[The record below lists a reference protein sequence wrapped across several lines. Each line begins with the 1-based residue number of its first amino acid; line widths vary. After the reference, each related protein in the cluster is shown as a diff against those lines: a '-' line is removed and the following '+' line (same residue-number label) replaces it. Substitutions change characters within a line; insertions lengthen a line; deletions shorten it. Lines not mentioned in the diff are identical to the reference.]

1 LLLGHFGNL
10 YTGQSLI
17 TFVIMDSGEG
27 MNEAQAGADFSRYIL
42 DRMRQIEERN
52 LALREQKDRVEGEKR
67 LIENQKLKFEREA
80 RKLRSEL
87 ERLRVGPMIVG
98 TIADVLDENR
108 VIVKSSTGP
117 RFVVSLS
124 QFIDEELKVGAQVGL
139 NQQSFAVMCVLPSP
153 RDPAVF
159 GMEIEEAPD
168 VQFSQIGGLET
179 QISEIREIVELPL
192 KRPDLF
198 ASVGIDPP
206 KGVLLHGPPGTG
218 KTILAKAVAQS
229 TEATF
234 MRVVGS
240 EFVQKYIGEGAR
252 LVRELFELAK
262 SKSPA
267 IIFIDEL
274 DAIGARR
281 MDGATSGDREVQ
293 RTLMQI
299 LAEMDGF
306 DPRGEIKLIAATNR
320 PDMLDPALLRPGRF
334 DRVIEIPL
342 PNREAREAIL
352 KIHTRGMSLDRDVN
366 LRLIADLSEGSSGAD
381 LKALSTEAGMYAI
394 REERITVYQSD
405 FERAAAKI
413 LLKERDH
420 MAEPE
425 GLIQQY
431 I

>member
-1 LLLGHFGNL
+1 
-10 YTGQSLI
+10 
-17 TFVIMDSGEG
+17 
-27 MNEAQAGADFSRYIL
+27 MNESQAGADFSRYIL
-42 DRMRQIEERN
+42 DRMRQLEERN

-98 TIADVLDENR
+98 TIVDVLDENR

-117 RFVVSLS
+117 RFVVNLS
-124 QFIDEELKVGAQVGL
+124 QFIEEEIKPGVQVGL

-168 VQFSQIGGLET
+168 VHFSQIGGLDL

-198 ASVGIDPP
+198 TTVGIEPP

-234 MRVVGS
+234 LRVVGS

-262 SKSPA
+262 TKSPA

-293 RTLMQI
+293 RTLMQL

-306 DPRGEIKLIAATNR
+306 DPRGEVKLIAATNR
-320 PDMLDPALLRPGRF
+320 LDMLDPALLRPGRF

-342 PNREAREAIL
+342 PSKEAREAIL
-352 KIHTRGMSLDRDVN
+352 KIHTSGMSLDQDVN
-366 LRLIADLSEGSSGAD
+366 LKHIAGLADGSSGAD
-381 LKALSTEAGMYAI
+381 LKALSTEAGMFAI
-394 REERITVYQSD
+394 REERTTVYQSD
-405 FERAAAKI
+405 FESASAKI
-413 LLKERDH
+413 LHKERIS
-420 MAEPE
+420 EPE
-425 GLIQQY
+425 ELIQQY

>member
-1 LLLGHFGNL
+1 
-10 YTGQSLI
+10 
-17 TFVIMDSGEG
+17 MDSGEG
-27 MNEAQAGADFSRYIL
+27 MNESQAGADFSRYIL
-42 DRMRQIEERN
+42 DRMRQLEERN

-98 TIADVLDENR
+98 TIVDVLDENR

-124 QFIDEELKVGAQVGL
+124 QFIEEEIKVGAQVGL

-168 VQFSQIGGLET
+168 VQFSQIGGLDT

-198 ASVGIDPP
+198 TSVGIEPP

-306 DPRGEIKLIAATNR
+306 DARGEVKLIAATNR
-320 PDMLDPALLRPGRF
+320 LDMLDPALLRPGRF

-342 PNREAREAIL
+342 PSKEARESIL
-352 KIHTRGMSLDRDVN
+352 KIHTKGMNLDRGVN
-366 LRLIADLSEGSSGAD
+366 LRLIAELSEGSSGAD

-394 REERITVYQSD
+394 REERTTVYQSD

-413 LLKERDH
+413 LLKERNQ

>member
-1 LLLGHFGNL
+1 
-10 YTGQSLI
+10 
-17 TFVIMDSGEG
+17 
-27 MNEAQAGADFSRYIL
+27 MNESQAGADFSRYIL
-42 DRMRQIEERN
+42 DRMRQLEERN

-98 TIADVLDENR
+98 TIVDVLDENR

-117 RFVVSLS
+117 RFVVNLS
-124 QFIDEELKVGAQVGL
+124 QFIEEEIKTGAQVGL

-168 VQFSQIGGLET
+168 VRFSQIGGLDT

-198 ASVGIDPP
+198 TAVGIEPP

-229 TEATF
+229 TDATF
-234 MRVVGS
+234 LRVVGS

-306 DPRGEIKLIAATNR
+306 DARGEVKLIAATNR
-320 PDMLDPALLRPGRF
+320 LDMLDPALMRPGRF
-334 DRVIEIPL
+334 DRIIEIPM
-342 PNREAREAIL
+342 PTREAREAIL
-352 KIHTRGMSLDRDVN
+352 KIHTAGMSLDEDVN
-366 LRLIADLSEGSSGAD
+366 LKLISDMAEGSSGAD
-381 LKALSTEAGMYAI
+381 LKSLSTEAGMYAI
-394 REERITVYQSD
+394 REERTIIYQSD
-405 FERAAAKI
+405 FEGAAIKI
-413 LLKERDH
+413 LHKERNH
-420 MAEPE
+420 VSEPE
-425 GLIQQY
+425 GLVQQY

>member
-1 LLLGHFGNL
+1 M
-10 YTGQSLI
+10 
-17 TFVIMDSGEG
+17 FVIMDSGEG
-27 MNEAQAGADFSRYIL
+27 MNESQAGADFSRYIL
-42 DRMRQIEERN
+42 DRMRQLEERN

-98 TIADVLDENR
+98 TIVDVLDENR

-117 RFVVSLS
+117 RFVVNLS
-124 QFIDEELKVGAQVGL
+124 QFIEEEIKPGAQVGL

-168 VQFSQIGGLET
+168 VHFSQIGGLDT

-198 ASVGIDPP
+198 TAVGIEPP

-229 TEATF
+229 TDATF
-234 MRVVGS
+234 LRVVGS

-306 DPRGEIKLIAATNR
+306 DARGEVKLIAATNR
-320 PDMLDPALLRPGRF
+320 LDMLDPALLRPGRF
-334 DRVIEIPL
+334 DRVIEIPM
-342 PNREAREAIL
+342 PSREARESIL
-352 KIHTRGMSLDRDVN
+352 KIHTAGMSLDEGVN
-366 LRLIADLSEGSSGAD
+366 LKLISDMAEGSSGAD

-394 REERITVYQSD
+394 REERTTGLP
-405 FERAAAKI
+405 ER
-413 LLKERDH
+413 L
-420 MAEPE
+420 
-425 GLIQQY
+425 
-431 I
+431 

>member
-1 LLLGHFGNL
+1 
-10 YTGQSLI
+10 
-17 TFVIMDSGEG
+17 
-27 MNEAQAGADFSRYIL
+27 MNESQAGADFSRYIL
-42 DRMRQIEERN
+42 DRMRQLEERN

-98 TIADVLDENR
+98 TIVDVLDENR

-117 RFVVSLS
+117 RFVVNLS
-124 QFIDEELKVGAQVGL
+124 QFIEEEIKPGAQVGL

-159 GMEIEEAPD
+159 GMEIEEAPN
-168 VQFSQIGGLET
+168 VRFSQIGGLET

-198 ASVGIDPP
+198 TAVGIEPP

-229 TEATF
+229 TDATF
-234 MRVVGS
+234 LRVVGS

-306 DPRGEIKLIAATNR
+306 DARGEVKLIAATNR
-320 PDMLDPALLRPGRF
+320 LDMLDPALLRPGRF
-334 DRVIEIPL
+334 DRIIEIPM
-342 PNREAREAIL
+342 PSREAREAIL
-352 KIHTRGMSLDRDVN
+352 KIHTSGMRLDEDVN
-366 LRLIADLSEGSSGAD
+366 LKLISDMAEGSSGAD
-381 LKALSTEAGMYAI
+381 LKSVSTEAGMYAI
-394 REERITVYQSD
+394 REERTIVYQSD
-405 FERAAAKI
+405 FEGAAIKI
-413 LLKERDH
+413 LHKERNH
-420 MAEPE
+420 ISEPE
-425 GLIQQY
+425 GLVQQY

>member
-1 LLLGHFGNL
+1 QL
-10 YTGQSLI
+10 
-17 TFVIMDSGEG
+17 
-27 MNEAQAGADFSRYIL
+27 
-42 DRMRQIEERN
+42 EERN

-98 TIADVLDENR
+98 TIVDVLDENR

-117 RFVVSLS
+117 RFVVNLS
-124 QFIDEELKVGAQVGL
+124 QFIEEEIKPGAQVGL

-168 VQFSQIGGLET
+168 VHFSQIGGLET

-198 ASVGIDPP
+198 TAVGIEPP

-229 TEATF
+229 TDATF
-234 MRVVGS
+234 LRVVGS

-306 DPRGEIKLIAATNR
+306 DARGEVKLIAATNR
-320 PDMLDPALLRPGRF
+320 LDMLDPALLRPGRF
-334 DRVIEIPL
+334 DRIIEIPM

-352 KIHTRGMSLDRDVN
+352 KIHTSGMSLDEDVN
-366 LRLIADLSEGSSGAD
+366 LKLISDMAEGSSGAD
-381 LKALSTEAGMYAI
+381 LKSLSTEAGMYAI
-394 REERITVYQSD
+394 REERTIVYQSD
-405 FERAAAKI
+405 FEGAAIKI
-413 LLKERDH
+413 LHKERNH
-420 MAEPE
+420 ISEPE
-425 GLIQQY
+425 GLVQQY

>member
-1 LLLGHFGNL
+1 
-10 YTGQSLI
+10 
-17 TFVIMDSGEG
+17 MDSGEG
-27 MNEAQAGADFSRYIL
+27 MNESQAGADFSRYIL
-42 DRMRQIEERN
+42 DRMRQLEERN

-98 TIADVLDENR
+98 TIVDVLDENR

-117 RFVVSLS
+117 RFVVNLS
-124 QFIDEELKVGAQVGL
+124 QFIEEEIKPGAQVGL

-168 VQFSQIGGLET
+168 VRFSQIGGLET

-198 ASVGIDPP
+198 TAVGIEPP

-229 TEATF
+229 TDATF
-234 MRVVGS
+234 LRVVGS

-306 DPRGEIKLIAATNR
+306 DARGEVKLIAATNR
-320 PDMLDPALLRPGRF
+320 LDMLDPALLRPGRF
-334 DRVIEIPL
+334 DRVIEIPM
-342 PNREAREAIL
+342 PNREARESIL
-352 KIHTRGMSLDRDVN
+352 KIHTSGMSLDEDVN
-366 LRLIADLSEGSSGAD
+366 LKLISDMAEGSSGAD
-381 LKALSTEAGMYAI
+381 LKSLSTEAGMYAI
-394 REERITVYQSD
+394 REERTIVYQSD
-405 FERAAAKI
+405 FEGAAIKI
-413 LLKERDH
+413 LHKERNH
-420 MAEPE
+420 ISEPE
-425 GLIQQY
+425 GLVQQY

>member
-1 LLLGHFGNL
+1 
-10 YTGQSLI
+10 
-17 TFVIMDSGEG
+17 
-27 MNEAQAGADFSRYIL
+27 MNESGAGADFSRYIL
-42 DRMRQIEERN
+42 DRMRQLEERN

-124 QFIDEELKVGAQVGL
+124 QFIEEELKVGAQVGL

-168 VQFSQIGGLET
+168 VQFSQIGGLDT

-306 DPRGEIKLIAATNR
+306 DPRGEVKLIAATNR

-413 LLKERDH
+413 LLKGRDH

>member
-1 LLLGHFGNL
+1 
-10 YTGQSLI
+10 
-17 TFVIMDSGEG
+17 MDSGEG
-27 MNEAQAGADFSRYIL
+27 MNESQAGADFSRYIL
-42 DRMRQIEERN
+42 DRMRQLEERN

-98 TIADVLDENR
+98 TIVDVLDENK

-117 RFVVSLS
+117 RFVVHLS
-124 QFIDEELKVGAQVGL
+124 QFIEEEIKPGAQVGL

-168 VQFSQIGGLET
+168 VHFSQIGGLDT

-198 ASVGIDPP
+198 ASVGIEPP

-234 MRVVGS
+234 LRVVGS

-267 IIFIDEL
+267 IVFIDEL

-306 DPRGEIKLIAATNR
+306 DPRGEVKLIAATNR
-320 PDMLDPALLRPGRF
+320 LDMLDPALLRPGRF

-342 PNREAREAIL
+342 PTKEARESIL
-352 KIHTRGMSLDRDVN
+352 KIHTRGMSLDSDVN
-366 LRLIADLSEGSSGAD
+366 LKLIADLADGSSGAD

-394 REERITVYQSD
+394 REERTIVYHSD
-405 FERAAAKI
+405 FESAATKI
-413 LLKERDH
+413 LHKERNRIS
-420 MAEPE
+420 EPE

>member
-1 LLLGHFGNL
+1 
-10 YTGQSLI
+10 
-17 TFVIMDSGEG
+17 MDSGDG
-27 MNEAQAGADFSRYIL
+27 MTDSQAGADFSRYIL
-42 DRMRQIEERN
+42 DRMRQLEERN

-87 ERLRVGPMIVG
+87 ERLRVGPMVVG
-98 TIADVLDENR
+98 TIIDVLDENR

-117 RFVVSLS
+117 RFVVNLS
-124 QFIDEELKVGAQVGL
+124 QFIEEEIKPGVQVGL
-139 NQQSFAVMCVLPSP
+139 NQQSFAVMCVLPMP

-168 VQFSQIGGLET
+168 VDFSQIGGLDL
-179 QISEIREIVELPL
+179 QIEEIREIVELPL

-198 ASVGIDPP
+198 AAVGIDPP

-218 KTILAKAVAQS
+218 KTILAKAVAHS

-234 MRVVGS
+234 LRVVGS

-252 LVRELFELAK
+252 IVRELFELAK
-262 SKSPA
+262 NKSPA

-293 RTLMQI
+293 RTLMQL

-306 DPRGEIKLIAATNR
+306 DARGEVKLVAATNR
-320 PDMLDPALLRPGRF
+320 LDMLDPALLRPGRF
-334 DRVIEIPL
+334 DRVIEIPM
-342 PNREAREAIL
+342 PSREARESIL
-352 KIHTRGMSLDRDVN
+352 KIHTKGMNLDPSVD
-366 LRLIADLSEGSSGAD
+366 LRMIARLCEGSSGAD
-381 LKALSTEAGMYAI
+381 LKALATEAGMFAI
-394 REERITVYQSD
+394 REERTVVYQGD
-405 FERAAAKI
+405 LEMAAAKI
-413 LLKERDH
+413 LPKTKVS
-420 MAEPE
+420 EPE
-425 GLIQQY
+425 ELVKQY

>member
-1 LLLGHFGNL
+1 
-10 YTGQSLI
+10 
-17 TFVIMDSGEG
+17 MDSGEG
-27 MNEAQAGADFSRYIL
+27 MNESQAGADFSRYIL
-42 DRMRQIEERN
+42 DRMRQLEERN

-98 TIADVLDENR
+98 TIVDVLDENR

-117 RFVVSLS
+117 RFVVNLS
-124 QFIDEELKVGAQVGL
+124 QFIEEEIKAGAQVGL

-168 VQFSQIGGLET
+168 VRFSQIGGLDT

-198 ASVGIDPP
+198 AAVGIDPP

-229 TEATF
+229 TDATF
-234 MRVVGS
+234 LRVVGS

-306 DPRGEIKLIAATNR
+306 DARGEVKLVAATNR
-320 PDMLDPALLRPGRF
+320 LDMLDPALLRPGRF
-334 DRVIEIPL
+334 DRIIEIPL
-342 PNREAREAIL
+342 PNREARESIL
-352 KIHTRGMSLDRDVN
+352 KIHTSGMNLDEDVN
-366 LRLIADLSEGSSGAD
+366 LKLISDMAEGASGAD
-381 LKALSTEAGMYAI
+381 LKSLSTEAGMYAI
-394 REERITVYQSD
+394 REERTTIYQSD
-405 FERAAAKI
+405 FEGAAVKI
-413 LLKERDH
+413 LHKERNQVS
-420 MAEPE
+420 EPD
-425 GLIQQY
+425 GLVQQY

>member
-1 LLLGHFGNL
+1 
-10 YTGQSLI
+10 
-17 TFVIMDSGEG
+17 MDSGEG
-27 MNEAQAGADFSRYIL
+27 MNESQAGADFSRYIL
-42 DRMRQIEERN
+42 DRMRQLEERN

-98 TIADVLDENR
+98 TIVDVLDENR

-117 RFVVSLS
+117 RFVVNLS
-124 QFIDEELKVGAQVGL
+124 QFIDEKIKPGAQVGL

-153 RDPAVF
+153 RDPVVF
-159 GMEIEEAPD
+159 GMEIEDAPD
-168 VQFSQIGGLET
+168 VRFSQIGGLDI

-198 ASVGIDPP
+198 AAVGIEPP

-229 TEATF
+229 TDATF
-234 MRVVGS
+234 LRVVGS

-306 DPRGEIKLIAATNR
+306 DARGEVKLIAATNR
-320 PDMLDPALLRPGRF
+320 LDMLDPALLRPGRF
-334 DRVIEIPL
+334 DRVIEIPM
-342 PNREAREAIL
+342 PNKEARESIL
-352 KIHTRGMSLDRDVN
+352 RIHTAGMNLDPEVN
-366 LRLIADLSEGSSGAD
+366 LRMISDLAEGSSGAD

-394 REERITVYQSD
+394 REERTMIYQSD
-405 FERAAAKI
+405 FESAAAKI
-413 LLKERDH
+413 LNKERNRIL
-420 MAEPE
+420 EPE

>member
-1 LLLGHFGNL
+1 
-10 YTGQSLI
+10 
-17 TFVIMDSGEG
+17 
-27 MNEAQAGADFSRYIL
+27 MNESQAGADFSRYIL
-42 DRMRQIEERN
+42 DRMRQLEERN

-98 TIADVLDENR
+98 TIVDILDENK

-117 RFVVSLS
+117 RFVVHLS
-124 QFIDEELKVGAQVGL
+124 QFIEEEIKPGAQVGL

-168 VQFSQIGGLET
+168 VHFSQIGGLDT

-198 ASVGIDPP
+198 TSVGIEPP

-234 MRVVGS
+234 LRVVGS

-267 IIFIDEL
+267 IVFIDEL

-306 DPRGEIKLIAATNR
+306 DPRGEVKLIAATNR
-320 PDMLDPALLRPGRF
+320 LDMLDPALLRPGRF

-342 PNREAREAIL
+342 PTKEARESIL
-352 KIHTRGMSLDRDVN
+352 KIHTSGMSLDSDVN
-366 LRLIADLSEGSSGAD
+366 LKLIADLAEGSSGAD

-394 REERITVYQSD
+394 REERTIVYHSD
-405 FERAAAKI
+405 FESAAAKI
-413 LLKERDH
+413 LHKERNR
-420 MAEPE
+420 MSEPE

>member
-1 LLLGHFGNL
+1 
-10 YTGQSLI
+10 
-17 TFVIMDSGEG
+17 
-27 MNEAQAGADFSRYIL
+27 MNESQAGADFSRYIL
-42 DRMRQIEERN
+42 DRMRQLEERN

-87 ERLRVGPMIVG
+87 ERLRIGPMIVG
-98 TIADVLDENR
+98 TIVDVLDENR

-117 RFVVSLS
+117 RFVVNLS
-124 QFIDEELKVGAQVGL
+124 QFIEEEIKPGAQVGL

-168 VQFSQIGGLET
+168 VRFSQIGGLDV

-198 ASVGIDPP
+198 TAVGIEPP

-234 MRVVGS
+234 LRVVGS

-306 DPRGEIKLIAATNR
+306 DARGEVKIIAATNR
-320 PDMLDPALLRPGRF
+320 LDMLDPALLRPGRF
-334 DRVIEIPL
+334 DRVIEIPM
-342 PNREAREAIL
+342 PNEEARESIL
-352 KIHTRGMSLDRDVN
+352 RIHTAGMSLDPDVN
-366 LRLIADLSEGSSGAD
+366 LRMISDLAEGSSGAD
-381 LKALSTEAGMYAI
+381 LKALSTEAGMFAI
-394 REERITVYQSD
+394 REERTVIYQSD
-405 FERAAAKI
+405 FESAAAKI
-413 LLKERDH
+413 LNKEKNRI
-420 MAEPE
+420 MEPE

>member
-1 LLLGHFGNL
+1 
-10 YTGQSLI
+10 
-17 TFVIMDSGEG
+17 
-27 MNEAQAGADFSRYIL
+27 MNESGAGADFSRYIL
-42 DRMRQIEERN
+42 DRMRQLEERN

-98 TIADVLDENR
+98 TIVDVLDENR

-124 QFIDEELKVGAQVGL
+124 QFIEEEIKVGAQVGL

-168 VQFSQIGGLET
+168 VQFSQIGGLDT

-198 ASVGIDPP
+198 TSVGIEPP

-234 MRVVGS
+234 MRVVDS

-306 DPRGEIKLIAATNR
+306 DARGEVKLIAATNR
-320 PDMLDPALLRPGRF
+320 LDMLDPALLRPGRF

-342 PNREAREAIL
+342 PSKEARESIL
-352 KIHTRGMSLDRDVN
+352 KIHTKGMNLDRDVN
-366 LRLIADLSEGSSGAD
+366 LRLIAELSEGSSGAD

-394 REERITVYQSD
+394 REERTTVYQSD

-413 LLKERDH
+413 LLKERNH

>member
-1 LLLGHFGNL
+1 
-10 YTGQSLI
+10 
-17 TFVIMDSGEG
+17 
-27 MNEAQAGADFSRYIL
+27 MNESQAGADFSRYIL
-42 DRMRQIEERN
+42 DRMRQLEERN

-98 TIADVLDENR
+98 TIVDVLDENR

-117 RFVVSLS
+117 RFVVNLS
-124 QFIDEELKVGAQVGL
+124 QFIEEEIKPGAQVGL

-168 VQFSQIGGLET
+168 VHFSQIGGLET

-198 ASVGIDPP
+198 TAVGIEPP

-229 TEATF
+229 TDATF
-234 MRVVGS
+234 LRVVGS

-306 DPRGEIKLIAATNR
+306 DARGEVKLIAATNR
-320 PDMLDPALLRPGRF
+320 LDMLDPALLRPGRF
-334 DRVIEIPL
+334 DRIIEIPM
-342 PNREAREAIL
+342 PSREAREAIL
-352 KIHTRGMSLDRDVN
+352 KIHTSGMSLDEDVN
-366 LRLIADLSEGSSGAD
+366 LKLISDMAEGSSGAD
-381 LKALSTEAGMYAI
+381 LKSLSTEAGMYAI
-394 REERITVYQSD
+394 REERTIVYQSD
-405 FERAAAKI
+405 FEGAAVKI
-413 LLKERDH
+413 LHKERNH
-420 MAEPE
+420 VSEPE
-425 GLIQQY
+425 GLVQQY

>member
-1 LLLGHFGNL
+1 
-10 YTGQSLI
+10 
-17 TFVIMDSGEG
+17 
-27 MNEAQAGADFSRYIL
+27 MNESQAGADFSRYIL
-42 DRMRQIEERN
+42 DRMRQLEERN

-98 TIADVLDENR
+98 TIVDVLDENR

-117 RFVVSLS
+117 RFVVNLS
-124 QFIDEELKVGAQVGL
+124 QFIDEEIKPGAQVGL

-168 VQFSQIGGLET
+168 VRFSQIGGLDI

-198 ASVGIDPP
+198 AAVGIEPP

-234 MRVVGS
+234 LRVVGS

-306 DPRGEIKLIAATNR
+306 DARGEVKLIAATNR
-320 PDMLDPALLRPGRF
+320 LDMLDPALLRPGRF
-334 DRVIEIPL
+334 DRVIEIPM
-342 PNREAREAIL
+342 PNKDARESIL
-352 KIHTRGMSLDRDVN
+352 RIHTAGMSLDPDVN
-366 LRLIADLSEGSSGAD
+366 LRMISDLAEGSSGAD

-394 REERITVYQSD
+394 REERTIVYQSD
-405 FERAAAKI
+405 FESAAAKI
-413 LLKERDH
+413 LNKERNRI
-420 MAEPE
+420 MEPE

>member
-1 LLLGHFGNL
+1 
-10 YTGQSLI
+10 
-17 TFVIMDSGEG
+17 MDSGEG
-27 MNEAQAGADFSRYIL
+27 MNESQAGADFSRYIL
-42 DRMRQIEERN
+42 DRMRQLEERN

-98 TIADVLDENR
+98 TIVDVLDENR

-117 RFVVSLS
+117 RFVVNLS
-124 QFIDEELKVGAQVGL
+124 QFIDEKIKPGAQVGL

-159 GMEIEEAPD
+159 GMEIEDAPD
-168 VQFSQIGGLET
+168 VRFSQIGGLDI

-198 ASVGIDPP
+198 AAVGIEPP

-229 TEATF
+229 TDATF
-234 MRVVGS
+234 LRVVGS

-306 DPRGEIKLIAATNR
+306 DARGEVKLIAATNR
-320 PDMLDPALLRPGRF
+320 LDMLDPALLRPGRF
-334 DRVIEIPL
+334 DRVIEIPM
-342 PNREAREAIL
+342 PNKEARESIL
-352 KIHTRGMSLDRDVN
+352 RIHTAGMNLDPEVN
-366 LRLIADLSEGSSGAD
+366 LRMISDLAEGSSGAD

-394 REERITVYQSD
+394 REERTMIYQSD
-405 FERAAAKI
+405 FESAAAKI
-413 LLKERDH
+413 LNKERNRIL
-420 MAEPE
+420 EPE

>member
-1 LLLGHFGNL
+1 
-10 YTGQSLI
+10 
-17 TFVIMDSGEG
+17 
-27 MNEAQAGADFSRYIL
+27 MNESQAGADFSRYIL
-42 DRMRQIEERN
+42 DRMRQLEERN

-98 TIADVLDENR
+98 TIVDVLDENR

-117 RFVVSLS
+117 RFVVNLS
-124 QFIDEELKVGAQVGL
+124 QFIEEDIKPGVQVGL

-168 VQFSQIGGLET
+168 VQFSQIGGLDS

-198 ASVGIDPP
+198 TAVGIEPP
-206 KGVLLHGPPGTG
+206 KGVLLYGPPGTG

-234 MRVVGS
+234 LRVVGS

-262 SKSPA
+262 NKSPA

-306 DPRGEIKLIAATNR
+306 DARGEVKLIAATNR
-320 PDMLDPALLRPGRF
+320 LDMLDPALLRPGRF

-342 PNREAREAIL
+342 PNSMAREAIL
-352 KIHTRGMSLDRDVN
+352 KIHTSGMSLDADVD
-366 LRLIADLSEGSSGAD
+366 LKHIADLAEGSSGAD
-381 LKALSTEAGMYAI
+381 LKALSTEAGMCAI
-394 REERITVYQSD
+394 REERTTVYQSD
-405 FERAAAKI
+405 FENAALKI
-413 LLKERDH
+413 LHKERNQIS
-420 MAEPE
+420 EPE

>member
-1 LLLGHFGNL
+1 
-10 YTGQSLI
+10 
-17 TFVIMDSGEG
+17 
-27 MNEAQAGADFSRYIL
+27 MNESSAGADFSRYIL
-42 DRMRQIEERN
+42 DRMRQLEERN

-98 TIADVLDENR
+98 TIIDVLDENR

-117 RFVVSLS
+117 RFVVNIS
-124 QFIDEELKVGAQVGL
+124 QFIEEEIKPGVQVGL
-139 NQQSFAVMCVLPSP
+139 NQQSFAVMSVLPSP

-168 VQFSQIGGLET
+168 VKFSQIGGLDR

-198 ASVGIDPP
+198 LAVGIEPP
-206 KGVLLHGPPGTG
+206 KGVLLYGPPGTG
-218 KTILAKAVAQS
+218 KTILAKAVANS

-234 MRVVGS
+234 LRVVGS

-262 SKSPA
+262 NESPA

-293 RTLMQI
+293 RTLMQL

-306 DPRGEIKLIAATNR
+306 DPRGEVKLIAATNR
-320 PDMLDPALLRPGRF
+320 LDMLDPALMRPGRF

-342 PNREAREAIL
+342 PNREAKVSIL
-352 KIHTRGMSLDRDVN
+352 NIHTRGMNLAQDVN
-366 LRLIADLSEGSSGAD
+366 LVRVAEWADSASGAD
-381 LKALSTEAGMYAI
+381 LKAVTTEAGMYAI
-394 REERITVYQSD
+394 REERTMVYQAD

-413 LLKERDH
+413 LHKDKVKEPD
-420 MAEPE
+420 

>member
-1 LLLGHFGNL
+1 M
-10 YTGQSLI
+10 T
-17 TFVIMDSGEG
+17 DS
-27 MNEAQAGADFSRYIL
+27 QAGADFSRYIL
-42 DRMRQIEERN
+42 DRMRQLEERN

-87 ERLRVGPMIVG
+87 ERLRVGPMVVG
-98 TIADVLDENR
+98 TIIDVLDENR

-117 RFVVSLS
+117 RFVVNLS
-124 QFIDEELKVGAQVGL
+124 QFIEEEIKPGVQVGL
-139 NQQSFAVMCVLPSP
+139 NQQSFAVMCVLPMP

-168 VQFSQIGGLET
+168 VDFSQIGGLDF
-179 QISEIREIVELPL
+179 QIEEIREIVELPL

-198 ASVGIDPP
+198 VAVGIDPP

-218 KTILAKAVAQS
+218 KTILAKAVAHS

-234 MRVVGS
+234 LRVVGS

-252 LVRELFELAK
+252 IVRELFELAK
-262 SKSPA
+262 NKSPA

-293 RTLMQI
+293 RTLMQL

-306 DPRGEIKLIAATNR
+306 DARGEVKLVAATNR
-320 PDMLDPALLRPGRF
+320 LDMLDPALLRPGRF
-334 DRVIEIPL
+334 DRVIEIPM
-342 PNREAREAIL
+342 PSREARESIL
-352 KIHTRGMSLDRDVN
+352 KIHTKGMNLDASVN
-366 LRLIADLSEGSSGAD
+366 LAMIARICEGSSGAD
-381 LKALSTEAGMYAI
+381 LKALATEAGMFAI
-394 REERITVYQSD
+394 REERTIVYQGD
-405 FERAAAKI
+405 LEMAAAKI
-413 LLKERDH
+413 LPKTKVS
-420 MAEPE
+420 EPE
-425 GLIQQY
+425 ELVKQY

>member
-1 LLLGHFGNL
+1 
-10 YTGQSLI
+10 
-17 TFVIMDSGEG
+17 
-27 MNEAQAGADFSRYIL
+27 MNESQAGADFSRYIL
-42 DRMRQIEERN
+42 DRMRQLEERN

-98 TIADVLDENR
+98 TIVDVLDENR

-124 QFIDEELKVGAQVGL
+124 QFIEEEIKVGAQVGL

-168 VQFSQIGGLET
+168 VQFSQIGGLDT

-198 ASVGIDPP
+198 TSVGIEPP

-306 DPRGEIKLIAATNR
+306 DARGEVKLIAATNR
-320 PDMLDPALLRPGRF
+320 LDMLDPALLRPGRF

-342 PNREAREAIL
+342 PSKEARESIL
-352 KIHTRGMSLDRDVN
+352 KIHTKDMNLDRGVN
-366 LRLIADLSEGSSGAD
+366 LRLIAELSEGSSGAD

-394 REERITVYQSD
+394 REERTTVYQSD

-413 LLKERDH
+413 LLKERNQ

>member
-1 LLLGHFGNL
+1 
-10 YTGQSLI
+10 
-17 TFVIMDSGEG
+17 MDSGDG
-27 MNEAQAGADFSRYIL
+27 INEPQGGADFSRYIL
-42 DRMRQIEERN
+42 DRMRQLEERN

-67 LIENQKLKFEREA
+67 VIENQKLKFEREA

-98 TIADVLDENR
+98 TIIDVLDENR

-117 RFVVSLS
+117 RFVVNLS
-124 QFIDEELKVGAQVGL
+124 QFIEEEIKPGVQVGL

-168 VQFSQIGGLET
+168 VSFSQIGGLDT
-179 QISEIREIVELPL
+179 QVSEIREIVELPL

-198 ASVGIDPP
+198 EAVGIEPP

-218 KTILAKAVAQS
+218 KTILAKAVAHS
-229 TEATF
+229 TDATF
-234 MRVVGS
+234 LRVVGS

-262 SKSPA
+262 TEAPA

-293 RTLMQI
+293 RTLMQL

-320 PDMLDPALLRPGRF
+320 LDMLDPALLRPGRF
-334 DRVIEIPL
+334 DRVIEIPI
-342 PNREAREAIL
+342 PNKDARKQIL
-352 KIHTRGMSLDRDVN
+352 KIHASEMNLDENVD
-366 LRLIADLSEGSSGAD
+366 LGKIADSTEGSSGAD
-381 LKALSTEAGMYAI
+381 LKAISTEAGMFAI
-394 REERITVYQSD
+394 REERTTVYQSD
-405 FERAAAKI
+405 FESATTKI
-413 LLKERDH
+413 LHKERN
-420 MAEPE
+420 MGEPE
-425 GLIQQY
+425 DLGVQY
-431 I
+431 T

>member
-1 LLLGHFGNL
+1 
-10 YTGQSLI
+10 
-17 TFVIMDSGEG
+17 MDSGEG
-27 MNEAQAGADFSRYIL
+27 MNESQAGADFSRYIL
-42 DRMRQIEERN
+42 DRMRQLEERN

-98 TIADVLDENR
+98 TIVDVLDENR

-117 RFVVSLS
+117 RFVVNLS
-124 QFIDEELKVGAQVGL
+124 QFIEEEIKPGAQVGL

-168 VQFSQIGGLET
+168 VRFSQIGGLDT

-198 ASVGIDPP
+198 AAVGIEPP

-234 MRVVGS
+234 LRVVGS

-306 DPRGEIKLIAATNR
+306 DARGEVKLIAATNR
-320 PDMLDPALLRPGRF
+320 LDMLDPALLRPGRF

-342 PNREAREAIL
+342 PNKEACESIL
-352 KIHTRGMSLDRDVN
+352 RIHTAGMSLDPDVN
-366 LRLIADLSEGSSGAD
+366 LKLIAELADGSSGAD

-394 REERITVYQSD
+394 REERTMIYQSD
-405 FERAAAKI
+405 FENAAAKI
-413 LLKERDH
+413 LNKERNR
-420 MAEPE
+420 MSEPE

>member
-1 LLLGHFGNL
+1 
-10 YTGQSLI
+10 
-17 TFVIMDSGEG
+17 MDSGDG
-27 MNEAQAGADFSRYIL
+27 MNESQGGADFSRYIL
-42 DRMRQIEERN
+42 DRMRQLEERN

-98 TIADVLDENR
+98 TIVDVMDENR

-117 RFVVSLS
+117 RFVVNLS
-124 QFIDEELKVGAQVGL
+124 QFIEEELKPGTQVGL

-168 VQFSQIGGLET
+168 VNFSQIGGLDS

-198 ASVGIDPP
+198 VHVGIQPP
-206 KGVLLHGPPGTG
+206 KGVLLYGPPGTG
-218 KTILAKAVAQS
+218 KTLLAKAVANS
-229 TEATF
+229 TDATF
-234 MRVVGS
+234 LRVVGS

-252 LVRELFELAK
+252 LVRELFEMAK
-262 SKSPA
+262 NKAPA

-274 DAIGARR
+274 DAIGTRR
-281 MDGATSGDREVQ
+281 LDGATSGDREVQ
-293 RTLMQI
+293 RTLMQL

-306 DPRGEIKLIAATNR
+306 DARGEVKLIAATNR
-320 PDMLDPALLRPGRF
+320 LDMLDPALLRPGRF
-334 DRVIEIPL
+334 DRVIEIPMPSIDAL
-342 PNREAREAIL
+342 LSIL
-352 KIHTRGMSLDRDVN
+352 KIHSQGMSLDDEID
-366 LRLIADLSEGSSGAD
+366 LRIIAGLAEGSSGAD
-381 LKALSTEAGMYAI
+381 IKALVTEAGMYAI
-394 REERITVYQSD
+394 REERTTVYQTD
-405 FERAAAKI
+405 FENAAAKI
-413 LLKERDH
+413 LRKDRIS
-420 MAEPE
+420 EPAD
-425 GLIQQY
+425 LVQQY

>member
-1 LLLGHFGNL
+1 M
-10 YTGQSLI
+10 
-17 TFVIMDSGEG
+17 FVIMDSGEG
-27 MNEAQAGADFSRYIL
+27 MNESQAGADFSRYIL
-42 DRMRQIEERN
+42 DRMRQLEERN

-87 ERLRVGPMIVG
+87 ERLRIGPMIVG
-98 TIADVLDENR
+98 TIVDVLDENR

-117 RFVVSLS
+117 RFVVNLS
-124 QFIDEELKVGAQVGL
+124 QFIEEEIKPGAQVGL

-168 VQFSQIGGLET
+168 VHFSQIGGLDT

-198 ASVGIDPP
+198 TAVGIEPP

-234 MRVVGS
+234 LRVVGS

-262 SKSPA
+262 TKSPA

-306 DPRGEIKLIAATNR
+306 DARGEVKLIAATNR
-320 PDMLDPALLRPGRF
+320 LDMLDPALLRPGRF
-334 DRVIEIPL
+334 DRVIEIPM
-342 PNREAREAIL
+342 PSREARESIL
-352 KIHTRGMSLDRDVN
+352 KIHTAGMNLDEHVN
-366 LRLIADLSEGSSGAD
+366 LKLISDMAEGSSGAD

-394 REERITVYQSD
+394 REERTTVYQSD
-405 FERAAAKI
+405 FENAAVKI
-413 LLKERDH
+413 LHKERNH
-420 MAEPE
+420 ISEPE
-425 GLIQQY
+425 GLAAQY

>member
-1 LLLGHFGNL
+1 
-10 YTGQSLI
+10 
-17 TFVIMDSGEG
+17 
-27 MNEAQAGADFSRYIL
+27 MNESQAGADFSRYIL
-42 DRMRQIEERN
+42 DRMRQLEERN

-98 TIADVLDENR
+98 TIVDVLDENR

-117 RFVVSLS
+117 RFVVNLS
-124 QFIDEELKVGAQVGL
+124 QFIEEEIKPGAQVGL

-168 VQFSQIGGLET
+168 VRFSQIGGLDI

-198 ASVGIDPP
+198 TAVGIEPP

-234 MRVVGS
+234 LRVVGS

-306 DPRGEIKLIAATNR
+306 DARGEVKLIAATNR
-320 PDMLDPALLRPGRF
+320 LDMLDPALLRPGRF

-342 PNREAREAIL
+342 PNKEACESIL
-352 KIHTRGMSLDRDVN
+352 KIHTAGMSLDPDVN
-366 LRLIADLSEGSSGAD
+366 LKRIAELADGSSGAD

-394 REERITVYQSD
+394 REERTMIYQSD
-405 FERAAAKI
+405 FENAAAKI
-413 LLKERDH
+413 LNKERNR
-420 MAEPE
+420 MSEPE

>member
-1 LLLGHFGNL
+1 M
-10 YTGQSLI
+10 
-17 TFVIMDSGEG
+17 FVIMESGEG
-27 MNEAQAGADFSRYIL
+27 MNESQAGADFSRYIL
-42 DRMRQIEERN
+42 DRMRQLEERN

-98 TIADVLDENR
+98 TIVDVLDENR

-117 RFVVSLS
+117 RFVVNLS
-124 QFIDEELKVGAQVGL
+124 QFIEEEIKPGAQVGL

-168 VQFSQIGGLET
+168 VHFSQIGGLDT

-198 ASVGIDPP
+198 TAVGIEPP

-229 TEATF
+229 TDATF
-234 MRVVGS
+234 LRVVGS

-306 DPRGEIKLIAATNR
+306 DARGEVKLIAATNR
-320 PDMLDPALLRPGRF
+320 LDMLDPALLRPGRF
-334 DRVIEIPL
+334 DRVIEIPM
-342 PNREAREAIL
+342 PSREAREAIL
-352 KIHTRGMSLDRDVN
+352 KIHTSGMSLDEDVN
-366 LRLIADLSEGSSGAD
+366 LKLISDMAEGSSGAD
-381 LKALSTEAGMYAI
+381 LKALSTEAGMCAI
-394 REERITVYQSD
+394 REERTIVYQSD
-405 FERAAAKI
+405 FEGAAIKI
-413 LLKERDH
+413 LHKERNH
-420 MAEPE
+420 ISEPE
-425 GLIQQY
+425 GLVQQY

>member
-1 LLLGHFGNL
+1 
-10 YTGQSLI
+10 
-17 TFVIMDSGEG
+17 MDSGEG
-27 MNEAQAGADFSRYIL
+27 MNESQAGADFSRYIL
-42 DRMRQIEERN
+42 DRMRQLEERN

-117 RFVVSLS
+117 RFVVNLS
-124 QFIDEELKVGAQVGL
+124 QFIEEEIKIGAQVGL

-168 VQFSQIGGLET
+168 VQFSQIGGLDT

-198 ASVGIDPP
+198 VAVGIEPP

-229 TEATF
+229 TDATF
-234 MRVVGS
+234 LRVVGS

-267 IIFIDEL
+267 IIFIDEM

-306 DPRGEIKLIAATNR
+306 DARGEVKLIAATNR
-320 PDMLDPALLRPGRF
+320 LDMLDPALLRPGRF
-334 DRVIEIPL
+334 DRIIEIPL
-342 PNREAREAIL
+342 PNSEARESIL
-352 KIHTRGMSLDRDVN
+352 KIHTSGMNLDEDVN
-366 LRLIADLSEGSSGAD
+366 LKLISDMAEGASGAD
-381 LKALSTEAGMYAI
+381 LKSLSTEAGMCAI
-394 REERITVYQSD
+394 REERTIIYQSD
-405 FERAAAKI
+405 FEGAAVKI
-413 LLKERDH
+413 LHKERNQVS
-420 MAEPE
+420 EPE
-425 GLIQQY
+425 GLVQQY

>member
-1 LLLGHFGNL
+1 
-10 YTGQSLI
+10 
-17 TFVIMDSGEG
+17 
-27 MNEAQAGADFSRYIL
+27 MNESQAGADFSRYIL
-42 DRMRQIEERN
+42 DRMRQLEERN

-98 TIADVLDENR
+98 TIVDVLDENR

-117 RFVVSLS
+117 RFVVNLS
-124 QFIDEELKVGAQVGL
+124 QFIEEEIKLGAQVGL

-168 VQFSQIGGLET
+168 VRFEQIGGLDS

-198 ASVGIDPP
+198 TAVGIEPP

-229 TEATF
+229 TEASF
-234 MRVVGS
+234 LRVVGS

-306 DPRGEIKLIAATNR
+306 DARGEVKLIAATNR
-320 PDMLDPALLRPGRF
+320 LDMLDPALLRPGRF

-342 PNREAREAIL
+342 PTREAREAIL
-352 KIHTRGMSLDRDVN
+352 RIHTSGMNLDPGVN
-366 LRLIADLSEGSSGAD
+366 LKLISDMAEGSSGAD

-394 REERITVYQSD
+394 REERTTVYHSD
-405 FERAAAKI
+405 FENAAAKI
-413 LLKERDH
+413 LHKERN
-420 MAEPE
+420 MVSEPE
-425 GLIQQY
+425 DLVQQY

>member
-1 LLLGHFGNL
+1 
-10 YTGQSLI
+10 
-17 TFVIMDSGEG
+17 MDSGEG
-27 MNEAQAGADFSRYIL
+27 INESQAGADFSRYIL
-42 DRMRQIEERN
+42 DRMRQLEERN

-117 RFVVSLS
+117 RFVVNLS
-124 QFIDEELKVGAQVGL
+124 QFIEEEIKPGAQVGL

-168 VQFSQIGGLET
+168 VQFDQIGGLDM

-198 ASVGIDPP
+198 TAVGIEPP

-218 KTILAKAVAQS
+218 KTILAKAVAHS

-234 MRVVGS
+234 LRVVGS

-262 SKSPA
+262 NKSPA

-293 RTLMQI
+293 RTLMQL

-306 DPRGEIKLIAATNR
+306 DARGEVKLIAATNR
-320 PDMLDPALLRPGRF
+320 LDMLDPALLRPGRF

-342 PNREAREAIL
+342 PNVEAREAIL
-352 KIHTRGMSLDRDVN
+352 RIHASDMSLDSDVD
-366 LRLIADLSEGSSGAD
+366 LRRIAAMAEGSSGAD
-381 LKALSTEAGMYAI
+381 LKALSTEAGMFAI
-394 REERITVYQSD
+394 REERTTVYQSD
-405 FERAAAKI
+405 FESAAAKI
-413 LLKERDH
+413 LHKERNIS
-420 MAEPE
+420 EPAD
-425 GLIQQY
+425 LVQQY

>member
-1 LLLGHFGNL
+1 
-10 YTGQSLI
+10 
-17 TFVIMDSGEG
+17 
-27 MNEAQAGADFSRYIL
+27 MNESQAGADFSRYIL
-42 DRMRQIEERN
+42 DRMRQLEERN

-98 TIADVLDENR
+98 TIVDVPDENR

-117 RFVVSLS
+117 RFVVNLS
-124 QFIDEELKVGAQVGL
+124 QFIDEEIKPGAQVGL

-168 VQFSQIGGLET
+168 VRFSQIGGLEI

-198 ASVGIDPP
+198 AAVGIEPP

-234 MRVVGS
+234 LRVVGS

-306 DPRGEIKLIAATNR
+306 DARGEVKLIAATNR
-320 PDMLDPALLRPGRF
+320 LDMLDPALLRPGRF
-334 DRVIEIPL
+334 DRVIEIPM
-342 PNREAREAIL
+342 PNKEARESIL
-352 KIHTRGMSLDRDVN
+352 RIHTAGMSLGPDVN
-366 LRLIADLSEGSSGAD
+366 LRMISDLAEGSSGAD

-394 REERITVYQSD
+394 REERTMVYQSD
-405 FERAAAKI
+405 FESAAAKI
-413 LLKERDH
+413 LNKERNRI
-420 MAEPE
+420 MEPE